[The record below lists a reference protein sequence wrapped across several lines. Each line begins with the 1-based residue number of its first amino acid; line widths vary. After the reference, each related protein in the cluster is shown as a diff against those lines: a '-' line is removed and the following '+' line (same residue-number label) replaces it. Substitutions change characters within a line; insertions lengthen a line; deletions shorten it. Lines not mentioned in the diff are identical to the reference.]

1 MFFME
6 FNMTVSMDG
15 IPIRNENIISR
26 KIEDEY
32 ILVPML
38 ASSDEVEHIFN
49 LNQVGADVWE
59 RIDGNKTVK
68 DIVEALVMEYEGEPG
83 EIEGDVI
90 EFLND
95 ILDAGIIELSDEG
108 S

>member
-1 MFFME
+1 
-6 FNMTVSMDG
+6 MDS
-15 IPIRNENIISR
+15 IPIRNENIIFR

-59 RIDGNKTVK
+59 RIDGKKTVK
-68 DIVEALVMEYEGEPG
+68 DIVGALVMEYEGEP
-83 EIEGDVI
+83 EEVEGDVI

>member
-1 MFFME
+1 MPLDLKSIPVRNSDM
-6 FNMTVSMDG
+6 VS
-15 IPIRNENIISR
+15 RR
-26 KIEDEY
+26 IEDEY

-59 RIDGNKTVK
+59 RIDGKKTVK

-90 EFLND
+90 DFLND